1 MISRFTG
8 ILLLIFYFSPATSQ
22 VTSGNPIKKYK
33 TTQTFDNLNRYL
45 YNKAASSS
53 EYQTLSNR
61 MDSLGLSL
69 YGCLTGLEDQD
80 IYSRRDKQA
89 IEKYYNEIDN
99 YNSLM
104 VSIMMM
110 YNIDSINEVLDYIEE
125 DLEIKYEPGATN
137 PELRKAKLV
146 KVKVRVL
153 DSLNREQFGFMVF
166 VKPEISLNPS
176 HIETFNPTNN
186 AEKEIAPGKKIIW
199 IERNGKRISERKE
212 GIRKSPGLVMVD
224 FILN

>member
-8 ILLLIFYFSPATSQ
+8 LLLLILYSLSADSQ
-22 VTSGNPIKKYK
+22 SNQVKSGLKYK

-45 YNKAASSS
+45 ENKASSS
-53 EYQTLSNR
+53 SAFQSLSNR
-61 MDSLGLSL
+61 MDALGLSI
-69 YGCLTGLEDQD
+69 YGCLTVLEDQD
-80 IYSRRDKQA
+80 LYSRRDKQA

-104 VSIMMM
+104 NSAMFMD
-110 YNIDSINEVLDYIEE
+110 NADSISELLDYIEQ
-125 DLEIKYEPGATN
+125 DLEFKYEPLATD
-137 PELRKAKLV
+137 PELKKAKLV
-146 KVKVRVL
+146 KVKIRVL

-186 AEKEIAPGKKIIW
+186 AEKEIAPGKKLIW
-199 IERNGKRISERKE
+199 IERNGKRINERKE

>member
-8 ILLLIFYFSPATSQ
+8 VLVLFLYSLTAYSQ
-22 VTSGNPIKKYK
+22 NSSWNKSLKYK

-45 YNKAASSS
+45 YNKAASSTAFQS
-53 EYQTLSNR
+53 LSNR
-61 MDSLGLSL
+61 MDALGLSL

-80 IYSRRDKQA
+80 LYSRRDKQA
-89 IEKYYNEIDN
+89 IQKYYAEIDN

-104 VSIMMM
+104 LSAMMM
-110 YNIDSINEVLDYIEE
+110 ENADSISELLDYIEK
-125 DLEIKYEPGATN
+125 DLEIKYEPEATD

-186 AEKEIAPGKKIIW
+186 AEKDIAPGKKLIW
-199 IERNGKRISERKE
+199 IERNGKRINERKE
-212 GIRKSPGLVMVD
+212 GIRKSSGLVLVD

>member
-8 ILLLIFYFSPATSQ
+8 IFLLILYSLTSCSQ
-22 VTSGNPIKKYK
+22 TNSVTGSLKFR

-45 YNKAASSS
+45 YSKANSSS
-53 EYQTLSNR
+53 AFQSLSNR
-61 MDSLGLSL
+61 MDALGLSL

-80 IYSRRDKQA
+80 QYSRRDKQA
-89 IEKYYNEIDN
+89 LQKYYNEIDN

-104 VSIMMM
+104 ASAMMM
-110 YNIDSINEVLDYIEE
+110 DNVDSISELLDYIEK
-125 DLEIKYEPGATN
+125 DLEIKYEPEATD

-186 AEKEIAPGKKIIW
+186 AEKDIAPGKKLIW
-199 IERNGKRISERKE
+199 IERNGKRINERKE
-212 GIRKSPGLVMVD
+212 GIRKSSELVLVD